1 MAEATTGNNL
11 AGLNQGTGIVSRIS
25 SSISNIR
32 KMTSDPA
39 VQKSVPLIFGVIVAF
54 IGLIV
59 FFTMQKSDM
68 TTLFAS
74 LPESEKANVIQ
85 TLKQNGVD
93 VSLNP
98 STGEVIVPVKD
109 YHESRMLLA
118 GEGLPSSVPDGYD
131 TLGDMPMGTS
141 RSVEAIKIKQS
152 LEAELARSVN
162 HISGIS
168 SARVHLAIPEKT
180 VFAREIALPS
190 ASVFVKLSNG
200 RSLGRQQVQSIV
212 HLVASSVPNLPSE
225 NITVVDQF
233 GELLSKP
240 SKDVAI
246 SASNE
251 QMSQTMRLGEIYRSR
266 IISLLTPIVG
276 AGNLKAEIN
285 VDMNFTKREITE
297 ESVDPKGN
305 ALRSEQTSLD
315 ESANPEARGI
325 PGALSNAPPLA
336 PDLKTKVPEGKD
348 AGGSL
353 KQRSQ
358 TSVKNYEVS
367 RKVETTTAQY
377 GEIKKIKAAVIIR
390 EKKIVTPEGLVTFE
404 KFSDEKLLEIKSL
417 VQEAL
422 GFDEVRGDSVTVT
435 SSPFV
440 DILEADVVPWY
451 ENESIKE
458 LAQQLATVLILAI
471 VIFGALHPLLKR
483 VLVPAGYTSGPG
495 AMAADDI
502 DDADEKIEVQEGES
516 LEDIKAKLKP
526 KKSAISAEML
536 DTANTYDDKVAVIR
550 MIVGDEAGRVSS
562 VFKGMM
568 EQDS

>member
-25 SSISNIR
+25 SSISNVR

-240 SKDVAI
+240 SKDVAT

-285 VDMNFTKREITE
+285 VDMNFTKREIKE